1 MAVMFRY
8 ILQRM
13 RNKIRSRQYI
23 VTHHARKEM
32 NDDGFTIYDVERGIL
47 TGEILE
53 RQRDRV
59 TREAKYRLRGSTI
72 EGRAVEILTK
82 LSPTGKLV
90 IITVYRP

>member
-1 MAVMFRY
+1 MFRR

-13 RNKIRSRQYI
+13 RNKIRRRQYI
-23 VTHHARKEM
+23 VTYHARKEM
-32 NDDGFTIYDVERGIL
+32 NEDGFTIYDVERGIL

-53 RQRDRV
+53 RQRDRM
-59 TREAKYRLRGSTI
+59 TGEAKYRMQGESI
-72 EGRAVEILTK
+72 AGFEVEILTK

>member
-1 MAVMFRY
+1 MFRR

-13 RNKIRSRQYI
+13 RNKIRRRQYI
-23 VTHHARKEM
+23 VTYHARKEM
-32 NDDGFTIYDVERGIL
+32 NEDGFTIYDVERGIL

-53 RQRDRV
+53 RQRDRM
-59 TREAKYRLRGSTI
+59 TGEAKYRMRGESI
-72 EGRAVEILTK
+72 AGFEVEILTK